1 MIQQRKDSK
10 IKQKWATRMGQ
21 PLKKIITNEKLF
33 FEKYKLL
40 TLGLKSYDASV
51 LLDYF

>member
-1 MIQQRKDSK
+1 
-10 IKQKWATRMGQ
+10 MGQ